1 MNEVMKKIIVWLFA
15 LLALPGW
22 AQESTSAFRPDTTIN
37 KKLVLE
43 DSQSVKWFCPSAHEW
58 KVSYLNIRPY
68 PFTLFVD
75 GTGTHYLFA
84 YFYEG
89 NPKNQYSAFEIGY
102 ASDIPQITK
111 LHPYTVADSL
121 FATESG
127 ITLGM
132 SEQEL
137 LRLKGKEHQRQE
149 DNGTWL
155 MYKLDEQSSFCRR
168 YHMPGYVMKVRI
180 ADGKVAGVWLGFEYP

>member
-1 MNEVMKKIIVWLFA
+1 MNEVMKNTIIWLFA
-15 LLALPGW
+15 LLPLVGW
-22 AQESTSAFRPDTTIN
+22 AQKSTSAFLPDTTIN
-37 KKLVLE
+37 KRLVLE
-43 DSQSVKWFCPSAHEW
+43 DSRSVKRFCPSGHEW
-58 KVSYLNIRPY
+58 KVSENNIRPY

-84 YFYEG
+84 YLYEG
-89 NPKNQYSAFEIGY
+89 NPANQYSAFEMGY
-102 ASDIPQITK
+102 ASDIPQITT
-111 LHPYTVADSL
+111 LHPRTVADSL

-137 LRLKGKEHQRQE
+137 RRLKGKEHQRQE

-155 MYKLDEQSSFCRR
+155 VYGLDAQSGFCRR

-180 ADGKVAGVWLGFEYP
+180 AAKKVDRVWLGFEYP